1 MTEID
6 VNQELK
12 TIENALR
19 DIISFALNIKYG
31 QDWINNLKVS
41 DDKKESWNNKMIE
54 ESKRLKGVLIDNRL
68 LYYSEFYDLCNIISS
83 HWDDVFKDV
92 FKEKKQIDVLLDI
105 ISSYRISIAHNRE
118 LKNYQK
124 HFLVGASGIIR
135 HLITEYRAD
144 RDNENSYYPRFQNIF
159 INDLDITNPSD
170 SIKLYQKL
178 YHEGDDLEVSIN
190 VICPPDIEVTYAIAM
205 NKDSTHTFSA
215 SDFSNCNRKKFE
227 LKKQDIPKV
236 YIFVA
241 VKSNQDYHKA
251 GKIDLYEEHSIK
263 VLPNK

>member
-12 TIENALR
+12 IVENALR

-31 QDWINNLKVS
+31 HDWINNLKVS
-41 DDKKESWNNKMIE
+41 NEKKESWNSKMVE
-54 ESKRLKGVLIDNRL
+54 ESKKFKGILIDNRL
-68 LYYSEFYDLCNIISS
+68 LYYSEFYDLCNIINN

-92 FKEKKQIDVLLDI
+92 FKDKKQIDVLLEI

-118 LKNYQK
+118 LRNYQK
-124 HFLVGASGIIR
+124 NFLMGASGIIR

-144 RDNENSYYPRFQNIF
+144 RDNEDSYYPKFQNIF
-159 INDLDITNPSD
+159 INDLDITKPSD
-170 SIKLYQKL
+170 SIELYKKQ
-178 YHEGDDLEVSIN
+178 YHVGDDIEVSIN

-205 NKDSTHTFSA
+205 SRNSTYTFSA
-215 SDFSNCNRKKFE
+215 EDFSNCNIKKFE
-227 LKKQDIPKV
+227 LKWQDIPKV
-236 YIFVA
+236 HIFVA

-251 GKIDLYEEHSIK
+251 GKIDLYEDHSIN